1 MKILKWV
8 ALFLFWVAAITL
20 AGAAVGALA
29 YPVFGPLFGFDEG
42 VLYLSREGA
51 KDIGFLSLIW
61 APASALVICLQ
72 KWNRG
77 RSTNNKAK
85 K

>member
-1 MKILKWV
+1 MKIIKWV

-29 YPVFGPLFGFDEG
+29 YPIFGPLFGFDG
-42 VLYLSREGA
+42 VLYLAREGA
-51 KDIGFLSLIW
+51 RDIGFLSLIW

-72 KWNRG
+72 KWHKG
-77 RSTNNKAK
+77 RSSHSSSAK
-85 K
+85 